1 MFFFPQFFNQISP
14 ESTKLWTLF
23 VFINTK
29 WLYNQMHMS
38 LINVG
43 VLRGGPT
50 AEYDVSLKTGQYILN
65 MLKVE
70 PLCTTYKGIDV
81 LIDKEGTWHL
91 DGVAQTPEM
100 VLRTIDVIFN
110 ATKGNFD
117 KGEPLHRVLESFAV
131 PFVGTKGYAS
141 ALTKNKPLSKKHFI
155 EQGIKTPY
163 YRELNLPLD
172 QDLHPVALDLFRSF
186 PMPVIVK
193 PAGKGSSLG
202 VSFASNFEE
211 LIEALEHARGFSDE
225 VLVEEYLTGKEIIS
239 GFIDDFRGQNLY
251 HLFPVEAKTHVSTQT
266 SSVESGFQASGLEL
280 FDGVKPSMMD
290 VVADQKSV
298 ETSVEDL
305 SPEEQEISSRIT
317 AGAASQTIEQAG
329 SGELTEPLMQT
340 APLFNKKPRHSI
352 FNWIAKHAGL
362 YDHTSPAN
370 ISSGE
375 KKIIEEAVKKIR
387 ETLGL
392 RHFATAD
399 FIVHPK
405 RGVYLLEINTDPSLH
420 EHSPVYKA
428 LDAGGIKHHEFLD
441 HVLKL
446 ALGSK

>member
-1 MFFFPQFFNQISP
+1 M
-14 ESTKLWTLF
+14 
-23 VFINTK
+23 
-29 WLYNQMHMS
+29 YMS
-38 LINVG
+38 HINVG

-50 AEYDVSLKTGQYILN
+50 DEYDVSLKTGQHILN
-65 MLKVE
+65 MLKAE
-70 PLCTTYKGIDV
+70 PLSKAYKGVDI
-81 LIDKEGTWHL
+81 LIDKEGVWHM
-91 DGVAQTPEM
+91 DGMPATPEQ
-100 VLRTIDVIFN
+100 VLRTIDVVFN

-141 ALTKNKPLSKKHFI
+141 AMTKNKPFSKKHFK

-163 YRELNLPLD
+163 FRELNLSQD
-172 QDLHPVALDLFRSF
+172 QDLQPIAVDVFRSF

-193 PAGKGSSLG
+193 PVGKGSSLG
-202 VSFASNFEE
+202 VSFASNFQE
-211 LIEALEHARGFSDE
+211 LVEALDHARGFSDE

-251 HLFPVEAKTHVSTQT
+251 HMFPVE
-266 SSVESGFQASGLEL
+266 
-280 FDGVKPSMMD
+280 VKPHQETHSSTIEGLMNQNGLNIFD
-290 VVADQKSV
+290 DIKPSLSDIEADQKTV
-298 ETSVEDL
+298 ETSIEDL
-305 SPEEQEISSRIT
+305 SPEEQEIARKIT
-317 AGAASQTIEQAG
+317 ASQSDAESI
-329 SGELTEPLMQT
+329 
-340 APLFNKKPRHSI
+340 PLFTPKKPKHSI

-370 ISSGE
+370 ITSDE
-375 KKIIEEAVKKIR
+375 KKIIEDAVRKVR
-387 ETLGL
+387 ESLGL

-405 RGVYLLEINTDPSLH
+405 RGVYLLEVNTDPSLH

-441 HVLKL
+441 HVLRL
-446 ALGSK
+446 ALQSKK

>member
-1 MFFFPQFFNQISP
+1 
-14 ESTKLWTLF
+14 
-23 VFINTK
+23 
-29 WLYNQMHMS
+29 MS

-50 AEYDVSLKTGQYILN
+50 DEYDVSLKTGQHILN
-65 MLKVE
+65 MLKAE
-70 PLCTTYKGIDV
+70 PLSKTYKGTDIF
-81 LIDKEGTWHL
+81 IDKEGVWHV
-91 DGVAQTPEM
+91 DGVAQSPEQ

-117 KGEPLHRVLESFAV
+117 KGTPLHSILESFAV

-141 ALTKNKPLSKKHFI
+141 ALTQNKPLAKKHFK

-163 YRELNLPLD
+163 FRELNLSQD
-172 QDLHPVALDLFRSF
+172 KDLHPVALDVFRSF

-193 PAGKGSSLG
+193 PVGKGSSLG
-202 VSFASNFEE
+202 VSFASNFDE

-225 VLVEEYLTGKEIIS
+225 VIVEEYLTGKEIIS

-251 HLFPVEAKTHVSTQT
+251 HMFPVEVKPHERTQESSLA
-266 SSVESGFQASGLEL
+266 SSVEGLMGQNGYTTVGGNQVSTDSL
-280 FDGVKPSMMD
+280 KIFDGVKPSMSD
-290 VVADQKSV
+290 LAADEKSV
-298 ETSVEDL
+298 ETSMEDL
-305 SPEEQEISSRIT
+305 SPEEQEIAEKIRVS
-317 AGAASQTIEQAG
+317 ASQMSDSQISDVQNAEST
-329 SGELTEPLMQT
+329 SGAMESI
-340 APLFNKKPRHSI
+340 PLFNNPMLQKKPRHSI

-370 ISSGE
+370 ITRDE
-375 KKIIEEAVKKIR
+375 KKIIEDAVRKIR

-446 ALGSK
+446 ALGSKK

>member
-1 MFFFPQFFNQISP
+1 
-14 ESTKLWTLF
+14 
-23 VFINTK
+23 
-29 WLYNQMHMS
+29 MHMS

-50 AEYDVSLKTGQYILN
+50 DEYDVSLKTGQHILN
-65 MLKVE
+65 MLKAE
-70 PLCTTYKGIDV
+70 PLSKTYKGTDIF
-81 LIDKEGTWHL
+81 IDKEGVWHV
-91 DGVAQTPEM
+91 DGVAQSPEQ

-117 KGEPLHRVLESFAV
+117 KGTPLHSILESFAV
-131 PFVGTKGYAS
+131 PFVGTKGFSS
-141 ALTKNKPLSKKHFI
+141 ALTQNKPLSKKHFK

-163 YRELNLPLD
+163 FRELNLPQD
-172 QDLHPVALDLFRSF
+172 KDLHPVALDVFRSF

-193 PAGKGSSLG
+193 PVGKGSSLG
-202 VSFASNFEE
+202 VSFASNFDE
-211 LIEALEHARGFSDE
+211 LIEALDHARGFSDE
-225 VLVEEYLTGKEIIS
+225 VIVEEYLTGKEIIS
-239 GFIDDFRGQNLY
+239 GFIDDFRGQDLY
-251 HLFPVEAKTHVSTQT
+251 HMFPVEVKPHQRTQESSLA
-266 SSVESGFQASGLEL
+266 SSVEGLMGQNGYSAHAGLEM
-280 FDGVKPSMMD
+280 FDGVKPSMTD
-290 VVADQKSV
+290 IVGDEKSS
-298 ETSVEDL
+298 ETSIEDL
-305 SPEEQEISSRIT
+305 SPEEKEIANRIAMSGVSS
-317 AGAASQTIEQAG
+317 G
-329 SGELTEPLMQT
+329 STSSEGLAETVGSSLDGLGVTESI
-340 APLFNKKPRHSI
+340 PLFNNPMLQKKPKHSI

-370 ISSGE
+370 ITKDE
-375 KKIIEEAVKKIR
+375 KKIIEDAVKKIR

-441 HVLKL
+441 HILRL
-446 ALGSK
+446 ALQTKK

>member
-1 MFFFPQFFNQISP
+1 
-14 ESTKLWTLF
+14 
-23 VFINTK
+23 
-29 WLYNQMHMS
+29 MS
-38 LINVG
+38 HINVG

-50 AEYDVSLKTGQYILN
+50 DEYDVSLKTGQHILN
-65 MLKVE
+65 MLKSE
-70 PLCTTYKGIDV
+70 PLSNAYRGVDI
-81 LIDKEGTWHL
+81 LIDKEGVWHM
-91 DGVAQTPEM
+91 DGMPATPEQ
-100 VLRTIDVIFN
+100 VLRSIDVVFN

-141 ALTKNKPLSKKHFI
+141 AMTKNKPFSKKHFK

-163 YRELNLPLD
+163 FRELNIGQE
-172 QDLHPVALDLFRSF
+172 QDLNPIAVDVFRNF

-193 PAGKGSSLG
+193 PVGKGSSLG
-202 VSFASNFEE
+202 VSFASNFDE
-211 LIEALEHARGFSDE
+211 LVEALEHARGFSDE

-251 HLFPVEAKTHVSTQT
+251 HMFPIEVKPHQATQESHIG
-266 SSVESGFQASGLEL
+266 SSVEGLMSQNGYMGVGQNGLEI
-280 FDGVKPSMMD
+280 FDGVKSSLSD
-290 VVADQKSV
+290 IEADQKTV
-298 ETSVEDL
+298 ETSLEDL
-305 SPEEQEISSRIT
+305 SPEEQEIAKNIVLAQS
-317 AGAASQTIEQAG
+317 EQ
-329 SGELTEPLMQT
+329 SGQT
-340 APLFNKKPRHSI
+340 AIDTNIDSVAPHFSTPKKPKHSI

-370 ISSGE
+370 ITTDE
-375 KKIIEEAVKKIR
+375 KKIIEDAVRKVR
-387 ETLGL
+387 ESLGL

-405 RGVYLLEINTDPSLH
+405 RGVYLLEVNTDPSLH

-441 HVLKL
+441 HILRL
-446 ALGSK
+446 ALQSKK

>member
-1 MFFFPQFFNQISP
+1 V
-14 ESTKLWTLF
+14 WH
-23 VFINTK
+23 V
-29 WLYNQMHMS
+29 
-38 LINVG
+38 
-43 VLRGGPT
+43 
-50 AEYDVSLKTGQYILN
+50 D
-65 MLKVE
+65 
-70 PLCTTYKGIDV
+70 GIP
-81 LIDKEGTWHL
+81 
-91 DGVAQTPEM
+91 QTPEQ

-110 ATKGNFD
+110 ATKGSFE
-117 KGEPLHRVLESFAV
+117 KGTPLHAVLESFAV

-141 ALTKNKPLSKKHFI
+141 AFTQNKPLSKKHFK

-163 YRELNLPLD
+163 FRELNLPLD
-172 QDLHPVALDLFRSF
+172 KDLHPVALDVFRNF

-193 PAGKGSSLG
+193 PVGKGSSLG
-202 VSFASNFEE
+202 VSFASNFDE

-225 VLVEEYLTGKEIIS
+225 VIVEEYLTGKEIIS
-239 GFIDDFRGQNLY
+239 GFIDDFRGQSLY
-251 HLFPVEAKTHVSTQT
+251 HMFPVEVKPHQRTHE
-266 SSVESGFQASGLEL
+266 SSVEGLMGQAGLDVFE
-280 FDGVKPSMMD
+280 GVKPSMSD
-290 VVADQKSV
+290 LIADEKST

-305 SPEEQEISSRIT
+305 SPEEKDIADKIRASSIS
-317 AGAASQTIEQAG
+317 G
-329 SGELTEPLMQT
+329 TENDVESI
-340 APLFNKKPRHSI
+340 PLFQKKPRHSI

-370 ISSGE
+370 ISKEE

-446 ALGSK
+446 ALGSKK

>member
-1 MFFFPQFFNQISP
+1 
-14 ESTKLWTLF
+14 
-23 VFINTK
+23 
-29 WLYNQMHMS
+29 MHMS

-65 MLKVE
+65 MLKTE
-70 PLCTTYKGIDV
+70 PLCEQYKGIDV
-81 LIDKEGTWHL
+81 LIDKEGAWHL
-91 DGVAQTPEM
+91 DGVVQTPE
-100 VLRTIDVIFN
+100 VILRTIDVIFN
-110 ATKGNFD
+110 ATKGNFE
-117 KGEPLHRVLESFAV
+117 KGQPLHRVLESFAV

-141 ALTKNKPLSKKHFI
+141 SVTKNKPLSKKHFI
-155 EQGIKTPY
+155 DQGIKTPY
-163 YRELNLPLD
+163 YRELNLPLEK
-172 QDLHPVALDLFRSF
+172 DLQPVALDLFRSF

-202 VSFASNFEE
+202 VSFASNFDE
-211 LIEALEHARGFSDE
+211 LLEALEHARGFSDE

-251 HLFPVEAKTHVSTQT
+251 HLFPVEAKPHVSTQT
-266 SSVESGFQASGLEL
+266 SSMSAISSSVLPA
-280 FDGVKPSMMD
+280 PSMMD
-290 VVADQKSV
+290 IQEDEKTAETTVA
-298 ETSVEDL
+298 DL
-305 SPEEQEISSRIT
+305 SPEEQEIASRIDEQKAVT
-317 AGAASQTIEQAG
+317 QSTGLGFDGGQGIGEISTEFNTIAIPQLNV
-329 SGELTEPLMQT
+329 S
-340 APLFNKKPRHSI
+340 KKPRHSI

-362 YDHTSPAN
+362 YDHTAPAN
-370 ISSGE
+370 ITNDE
-375 KKIIEEAVKKIR
+375 KKIIEDAVKKIR

-405 RGVYLLEINTDPSLH
+405 RGVFLLEINTDPSLH

-441 HVLKL
+441 HVLRL
-446 ALGSK
+446 ALKSKK